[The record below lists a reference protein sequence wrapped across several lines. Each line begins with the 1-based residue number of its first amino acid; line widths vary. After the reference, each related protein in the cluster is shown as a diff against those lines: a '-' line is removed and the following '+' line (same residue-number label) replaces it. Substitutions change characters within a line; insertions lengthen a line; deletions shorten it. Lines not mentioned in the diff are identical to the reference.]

1 MDIIIY
7 TLLWAVLCL
16 GMLIL
21 SVTFTYVMYRISEEY
36 IGPTEGHTMCY
47 REFWIWMSEHS
58 I

>member
-1 MDIIIY
+1 
-7 TLLWAVLCL
+7 
-16 GMLIL
+16 MLIL

-36 IGPTEGHTMCY
+36 IGPTEGHTMGY